1 MAYVVIKL
9 GGSVCAGPSSA
20 PTLARIVAQHRGR
33 SVFVLSALKG
43 VTDRLIAFAAE
54 PPSEPRAAAFVAE
67 LKGEYLAF
75 ARAFE
80 APVAAAAELE
90 ARLDAG
96 FGELLAC
103 ALGSAADRAERIASF
118 GERLSA
124 LAFCA
129 AIAADDARAAREP
142 GARSRRRPSS
152 RTPCAFPEELGLAA
166 EGADPSDADCPDPGA
181 AGPALKR
188 ALRAHG
194 RLAVPGFYG
203 VSRGG
208 AVALFGRGGSDYSAV
223 ALAAAAGA
231 RLCVLYKDATG
242 ICSADPS
249 LVDGVRR
256 VPRLSYGEAS
266 ALSAAGAKVLH
277 PRTAALAERHGVA
290 LAVRPADGAGVSYV
304 APAKP
309 RRSGPIAISLDRER
323 SEPGRGV
330 RTVALIGE
338 GVATA
343 SACAVKAIKEL
354 ERLGIAPRSLR
365 FDPAGSALCVD
376 VPAESGV
383 AALRGLHG
391 AFFPGRAV

>member
-33 SVFVLSALKG
+33 VVFVLSALKG

-54 PPSEPRAAAFVAE
+54 PPSAGRAAAFVAG
-67 LKGEYLAF
+67 LRAEYLAF
-75 ARAFE
+75 ARAFR
-80 APVAAAAELE
+80 APAMVE
-90 ARLDAG
+90 ARLEERLEG
-96 FGELLAC
+96 CFGELLAC
-103 ALGSAADRAERIASF
+103 ATGGAADRAERIAGF

-124 LAFCA
+124 VAFCA
-129 AIAADDARAAREP
+129 ALAADDALKAREL
-142 GARSRRRPSS
+142 GGTRRRSAAGLL
-152 RTPCAFPEELGLAA
+152 PCAFPEELGLAA
-166 EGADPSDADCPDPGA
+166 GGDDPSDADCPEPAA
-181 AGPALKR
+181 AGPALR
-188 ALRAHG
+188 SALRTHG

-203 VSRGG
+203 VGASG

-231 RLCVLYKDATG
+231 RLCILYKDAAG
-242 ICSADPS
+242 ICSADPG

-256 VPRLSYGEAS
+256 VRRLSYREAG

-277 PRTAALAERHGVA
+277 PRTAALAERYGVA
-290 LAVRPADGAGVSYV
+290 LAVRQADGAGVSYV
-304 APAKP
+304 APAGP
-309 RRSGPIAISLDRER
+309 RRSGPVAISLDAAG
-323 SEPGRGV
+323 SEPERGV

-338 GVATA
+338 GVGAA
-343 SACAVKAIKEL
+343 SACAVKAIKAL
-354 ERLGIAPRSLR
+354 DRLGIAPRSLR
-365 FDPAGSALCVD
+365 FDPAGGAIRVE